1 MLAISAQ
8 GGERMKVSNK
18 KIIRHL
24 SWKSLSAN
32 RTRNIVAIVA
42 IALTALLFTS
52 LFTIAMSINEGSQ
65 QSNFRQAGGYAHG
78 TFKKMTEAQYNELK
92 DDPMIAEHGLRRY
105 LGSPMEAPFNKDIVE
120 VGYADA
126 TLAKLWFIEPQ
137 EGRLPEEGTNEAAC
151 DTKVLELLGVKPE
164 LGAEFTLTFDVDG
177 HETTQTFTLCGW
189 WEKDETAP
197 ASEVI
202 IPESRVNAVLDEVG
216 VTPPGSNT
224 NTACWNMDVMLES
237 GSRHIEA
244 DMQQILANY
253 GYQNEDPTADNYIDI
268 GVNWGYTGA
277 TMEENADPMTVVFVV
292 AMLLLILVTG
302 YLIIYNVFQISV
314 AGDVRFYGL
323 LKTIGTTPRQI
334 RRMIRQQALLLS
346 VVGIPLGLIL
356 GWFVGKLLVPV
367 VVSRLDGVETVTST
381 NPLLFVGSALFA
393 LVTVFISCLRPG
405 RMAGRVSPIEA
416 LRYTEAGGRSKGK
429 RKKKK
434 VSLFSMAW
442 ANLGRSRG
450 KTIITV
456 VSLAL
461 AVVLFQLVVTFVNG
475 FDMDKYVSRQIATD
489 FQVADASYF
498 QDGSSREKRPL
509 SEDVITAINEQ
520 GGVTDGGRTYGAGA
534 SAQTFVTEEWLHSAM
549 NGFYSDE
556 DIAANLAARLRTD
569 DGLYATNAMLYGME
583 KYELDHLNVVEG
595 DLSDVYDLDKKAIAV
610 VADGDD
616 YGNAN
621 LASVC
626 QKVGDK
632 VTVRYVDEWEYVA
645 IDSGKVYQSIDEIP
659 DTVGFKERA
668 KEYHDVE
675 YTVAAVVTMP
685 NSLSYG
691 YKTLDGEEIV
701 MNAQHFIADSGNNDI
716 MYYAFDT
723 EESATSD
730 MDAFL
735 EDYTENVN
743 PDLNY
748 ESTKVFVDEFKS
760 FRSMFALLG
769 GTLAGIIAVI
779 AVLNVFNA
787 ILTGITSRRR
797 ELAMLQSIGMTSKQL
812 RTMLVIEGL
821 LYTLGAVVCAA
832 VLVLAL
838 SPFAGDAVSGL
849 FFWFSYRPTY
859 WPLLV
864 ATPVFALV
872 GTVIPLIA
880 VHRMQRHSV
889 VDRLREE

>member
-1 MLAISAQ
+1 
-8 GGERMKVSNK
+8 MKVRNR

-52 LFTIAMSINEGSQ
+52 LFTIAMSINEGFQ

-92 DDPMIAEHGLRRY
+92 DDPMIAEHGLSRY
-105 LGSPMEAPFNKDIVE
+105 LGSPTEAPFNKDIVE
-120 VGYADA
+120 IRSADENYAKFGFN
-126 TLAKLWFIEPQ
+126 TPTT
-137 EGRLPEEGTNEAAC
+137 GRLPEEGTDEAAM
-151 DTKVLELLGVKPE
+151 DTSVLELLGVKPE
-164 LGAEFTLTFDVDG
+164 LGKKITLTFDVG
-177 HETTQTFTLCGW
+177 MGQVRQTTQTFTLCGW
-189 WEKDETAP
+189 WDKDEVTP
-197 ASEVI
+197 ASTVF
-202 IPESRVNAVLDEVG
+202 IPDSRVDEVLDEVG
-216 VTPPGSNT
+216 LAPTGMVGS
-224 NTACWNMDVMLES
+224 WNMDVMLES

-244 DMQQILANY
+244 DMQQILANH
-253 GYQNEDPTADNYIDI
+253 GYQSEDMAADNYIDI

-367 VVSRLDGVETVTST
+367 IVSQLDGVETVTST
-381 NPLLFVGSALFA
+381 NPLLFIGSALFA

-475 FDMDKYVSRQIATD
+475 FDMDKYVSNQIATD
-489 FQVADASYF
+489 FQIADTSYF
-498 QDGSSREKRPL
+498 QDGSSSEKRPL

-534 SAQTFVTEEWLHSAM
+534 SAQTFVTEEWLHAAM
-549 NGFYSDE
+549 SGFQSDE
-556 DIAANLAARLRTD
+556 DIAVNLAARSRSD
-569 DGLYATNAMLYGME
+569 DGLYATDAMLYGME

-595 DLSDVYDLDKKAIAV
+595 DLSDVYDSDKKAVAL

-616 YGNAN
+616 YGNVN
-621 LASVC
+621 LDSVC

-645 IDSGKVYQSIDEIP
+645 IDSGKIYQSIDEIP
-659 DTVGFKERA
+659 DTVGFKTRA

-685 NSLSYG
+685 HSLSYG
-691 YKTLDGEEIV
+691 YKMMDGAEIV
-701 MNAQHFIADSGNNDI
+701 MNAQNFIVDSGNDDI

-723 EESATSD
+723 EDSATSD

-748 ESTKVFVDEFKS
+748 ESTKVFVEEFKS

-812 RTMLVIEGL
+812 RTMLVVEGL
-821 LYTLGAVVCAA
+821 LYTLGAVALAA

-838 SPFAGDAVSGL
+838 SPLAGEAVSGL

-880 VHRMQRHSV
+880 VRRMQRHSV